1 LDAEISVQTLFGH
14 PTIGELAQ
22 NLEGRGRAARAPL
35 VFVADR
41 PNPAPL
47 SRGQQRMWF
56 QHRLEGPDSGLDNI
70 PLALRL
76 RGLLDIDA
84 LRAALGDVIARHE
97 ILRTLYRVDADGNPR
112 QYVLPASTAAPE
124 IEMFD
129 VEPASL
135 DGTLTTAA
143 FDRGFDLESQ
153 RPLRATL

>member
-1 LDAEISVQTLFGH
+1 DPADLSIDDTFFELGGDSLLAIRLSSRARTALDAEISVQTLFGH

-97 ILRTLYRVDADGNPR
+97 ILRTLYQADDQDGLGTAH
-112 QYVLPASTAAPE
+112 QKVL
-124 IEMFD
+124 
-129 VEPASL
+129 
-135 DGTLTTAA
+135 
-143 FDRGFDLESQ
+143 
-153 RPLRATL
+153 